1 MGQAGPKD
9 IGIYALRHKE
19 ITMKVAFFSVI
30 LNIHQ
35 ARLADELYELTNH
48 SFVFVELEKPES
60 KNIKGGSEDFSTRPY
75 LLQSWKNLDNE
86 AKALD
91 FARNSEIA
99 VFGGYMSLRFQIER
113 LKENRLTFEMGERWL
128 KHWQSLFSPRLLKNI
143 WDYHTRNWR
152 HKPLYKLCSSAYA
165 ANDQYLFH
173 TFIDRC
179 YKWGYFTKVEKDFK
193 VEALK
198 LGASTSEITPLMWC
212 GRFLKWKHPEIPVKL
227 AYILKENGYRFV
239 IDMYGEG
246 VEFEKTKRL
255 AKILQVDD
263 VVCFKGNLPNQEILE
278 AMRNHDIFL
287 FTSDRHEGWGA
298 VANEAMSNR
307 CCLVAS
313 DEIGSTPFLLSNG
326 ENGMVFRSKSVD
338 SLYKQVAYLL
348 NHPEARE
355 MMSEKGYHTMIDIW
369 SPEQA
374 ARNFLELSNN
384 LLTGNNLSITEGP
397 CSKAFPYK
405 HKRYE

>member
-48 SFVFVELEKPES
+48 SFVFVELEKPEI
-60 KNIKGGSEDFSTRPY
+60 KNNKGGNEDFSTRPY
-75 LLQSWKNLDNE
+75 LLQSWKSSENE

-91 FARNSEIA
+91 IARNAEIA

-128 KHWQSLFSPRLLKNI
+128 KHWQSFFSPRLLKNL
-143 WDYHTRNWR
+143 WNYHTRNWR

-173 TFIDRC
+173 TFINRC
-179 YKWGYFTKVEKDFK
+179 YKWGYFTKVEKD
-193 VEALK
+193 VVTSRDY
-198 LGASTSEITPLMWC
+198 ASDIPTLMWC
-212 GRFLKWKHPEIPVKL
+212 ARFIGFKHPELVVKL
-227 AYILKENGYRFV
+227 ARRLKDNGYKIQ
-239 IDMYGEG
+239 IDMYGTGAEL
-246 VEFEKTKRL
+246 EATKRQCQEL
-255 AKILQVDD
+255 GIQDMVS
-263 VVCFKGNLPNQEILE
+263 FKGDVPNDEILH
-278 AMRNHDIFL
+278 AMRSHDIFL
-287 FTSDRHEGWGA
+287 FTSDKNEGWGA
-298 VANEAMSNR
+298 VANEAMSNH

-313 DEIGSTPFLLSNG
+313 DEIGSTPFLLNDG
-326 ENGMVFRSKSVD
+326 ENGIVFRSKSVD
-338 SLYKQVAYLL
+338 SLYEKVTYLL
-348 NHPEARE
+348 DHPEECVA
-355 MMSEKGYHTMIDIW
+355 MAEKGYRTIQDRW
-369 SPEQA
+369 SPKQA
-374 ARNFLELSNN
+374 AHNFLELSNN
-384 LLTGNNLSITEGP
+384 LLIGNNSSIAEGP

-405 HKRYE
+405 HK